1 MATDQEHVMT
11 STTEKTPVL
20 IAGGGPVGLAVA
32 GDLGWRGI
40 PCIVIE
46 KGDGSVN
53 QPKMDL
59 LGLRTMEFCRRWGIV
74 DWVENA
80 GYERDHPQDCVYLSA
95 LSGGFEFGRDF
106 FPNPCDEVCPPQ
118 SPQHRERQPQ
128 NFFDPVIAR
137 FARQFA
143 HVDVRY
149 HTEMLGFEEHAGGV
163 RAEVRNIQSGKITV
177 IEASYLAGCDGGGS
191 VVRAKLGVK
200 LPDSAVLTYTTNAIF
215 RCAGFWK
222 LVDKKPG
229 YRFIFIGP
237 EGTWATIVA
246 INGRDEY
253 RFSFVGDGNKRALTE
268 PELRE
273 AIKKAVG
280 RDFDFEILSTMPW
293 IRREYVAD
301 SYGTERVFLIGDAA
315 HLNSPTGAFG
325 MNTGMQDAVDIS
337 WKLEAAVRGWGGPKL
352 LHSYGAERRPVA
364 LRNVK
369 EATAN
374 LKRMMFTREK
384 KPPKEIFEN
393 GPAGDR
399 AREIFG
405 AEYMDMMKQ
414 EWFTL
419 GIHLG
424 YWYEN
429 SPVIVPDGTPQP
441 PDEVMTYTQT
451 ARPGSRAPH
460 VWLAPGKSTLDLFG
474 KGFVLLRFSTEAD
487 ANPMLVAAKAKGV
500 PMHLEDINQPDAATA
515 YGRKLVIVRPDGH
528 VAWRGD
534 HLPPDCAATID
545 ILRGA

>member
-352 LHSYGAERRPVA
+352 LQSYGAERRPVA

-374 LKRMMFTREK
+374 LKRMMSTREK

>member
-1 MATDQEHVMT
+1 MAVDP
-11 STTEKTPVL
+11 EKTPVL

-40 PCIVIE
+40 PCILVE
-46 KGDGSVN
+46 KSDGSVT

-59 LGLRTMEFCRRWGIV
+59 LGVRTLEFCRRWGIV

-80 GYERDHPQDCVYLSA
+80 GYQRDHPQDCVWLSA
-95 LSGGFEFGRDF
+95 LSGGFEFGRER
-106 FPNPCDEVCPPQ
+106 FPLPRDETCPPQ

-149 HTEMLGFEEHAGGV
+149 HTELLGFEEHAAGV
-163 RAEVRNIQSGKITV
+163 RAEILDIKTGRRST
-177 IEASYLAGCDGGGS
+177 IESSYLAGCDGGGS
-191 VVRAKLGVK
+191 VVRRRLGVE
-200 LPDSAVLTYTTNAIF
+200 LPDEAVLTYTTNAIF
-215 RCAGFWK
+215 RCGNFWT
-222 LVDKKPG
+222 LQDKEPG
-229 YRFIFIGP
+229 YRFVFIGP

-246 INGRDEY
+246 INGRDQY

-268 PELRE
+268 PELRK
-273 AIKKAVG
+273 AIIRAVG
-280 RDFDFEILSTMPW
+280 REFEFEILSTMPW

-301 SYGTERVFLIGDAA
+301 SYGSGRVFLIGDAA

-325 MNTGMQDAVDIS
+325 MNTGMQDAVDIG
-337 WKLEAAVRGWGGPKL
+337 WKLEAAIRGWAGPKL
-352 LHSYGAERRPVA
+352 LQSYEAERRPVA

-374 LKRMMFTREK
+374 LKRMMSTREK
-384 KPPKEIFEN
+384 KPPKEIFET
-393 GPAGDR
+393 GEEGDR
-399 AREIFG
+399 ARVIFG
-405 AEYMDMMKQ
+405 EEYTAMMKQ

-424 YWYEN
+424 YVYEN
-429 SPVIVPDGTPQP
+429 SPVIVPDGTPAP
-441 PDEVMTYTQT
+441 ADEVMTYTQT

-474 KGFVLLRFSTEAD
+474 RGFVLLRFSSDAHAD
-487 ANPMLVAAKAKGV
+487 ALLAAARSAGVPLRLEDIDNADAAKAY
-500 PMHLEDINQPDAATA
+500 E
-515 YGRKLVIVRPDGH
+515 RKLVLVRPDGH
-528 VAWRGD
+528 VAWRAD
-534 HLPPDCAATID
+534 AAPADCRALLD
-545 ILRGA
+545 KVRGA

>member
-280 RDFDFEILSTMPW
+280 RDFEFEILSTMPW

-374 LKRMMFTREK
+374 LKRMMSTREK

-474 KGFVLLRFSTEAD
+474 KGFVLLRFSTETD

>member
-1 MATDQEHVMT
+1 MT
-11 STTEKTPVL
+11 ALPDKTPVL

-40 PCIVIE
+40 PCMVVE
-46 KGDGSVN
+46 KSDGTVT

-59 LGLRTMEFCRRWGIV
+59 LGVRTMEFCRRWGIV

-80 GYERDHPQDCVYLSA
+80 GYQRDHEQDCVWLSA
-95 LSGGFEFGRDF
+95 LSGGYEFGREC
-106 FPNPCDEVCPPQ
+106 FPRPVDEICPPQ

-137 FARQFA
+137 FARQFP
-143 HVDVRY
+143 HVDVHY
-149 HTEMLGFEEHAGGV
+149 HTELLGFKEHADGV
-163 RAEVRNIQSGKITV
+163 RAEVRNAQTGETSTIDAT
-177 IEASYLAGCDGGGS
+177 YLAGCDGGGS
-191 VVRAKLGVK
+191 VVRAQLGVK
-200 LPDSAVLTYTTNAIF
+200 LPESAVLTYTTNAIF
-215 RCAGFWK
+215 RCANLWE
-222 LVDKKPG
+222 LVDRRPG

-273 AIKKAVG
+273 AIIRAVG
-280 RDFDFEILSTMPW
+280 RTFDFDILSTMPW

-301 SYGTERVFLIGDAA
+301 SYGTDRVFLVGDAA

-325 MNTGMQDAVDIS
+325 MNTGMQDAADIG
-337 WKLEAAVRGWGGPKL
+337 WKLEAAIRGWAGPKL
-352 LHSYGAERRPVA
+352 LRSYETERRPVA

-374 LKRMMFTREK
+374 LNRMMSTRKK
-384 KPPKEIFEN
+384 KPPKEIFES
-393 GPAGDR
+393 GPDGDR
-399 AREIFG
+399 ARKIFG
-405 AEYMDMMKQ
+405 AEYTEMMRQ

-424 YWYEN
+424 YVYEG
-429 SPVIVPDGTPQP
+429 SPVIVPDGTPAP
-441 PDEVMTYTQT
+441 PDEVMSYTQT

-460 VWLAPGKSTLDLFG
+460 VWLAPGQSTLDLFG
-474 KGFVLLRFSTEAD
+474 KGFVLLRFARAINAD
-487 ANPMLVAAKAKGV
+487 ALIAAGKKAGV
-500 PMHLEDINQPDAATA
+500 PLHIVDLDHAAA
-515 YGRKLVIVRPDGH
+515 ANIYERKLVLVRPDGH
-528 VAWRGD
+528 VAWRAD
-534 HLPPDCAATID
+534 STPADCTTLID
-545 ILRGA
+545 TVRGAASR